1 MTFLSLVA
9 ALLLEQL
16 RPLRP
21 GNPVYLLFIRHAATL
36 ERHFNGGQGYH
47 GVVAWLLAVLP
58 PVIAAAV
65 IYLLLYRMS
74 PALGWLWNVAVL
86 YLTMGFRQFSHYFTE
101 IIQGLQEGRLDK
113 ARDDLG
119 RWRGE
124 SAVEFGANE
133 VARVAIE
140 LGLVGSHRHVFGPL
154 AAFIVLGPAGA
165 VLYRMAALL
174 ADKWGG
180 SRGPEFG
187 EFGRFA
193 ESFFFWLD
201 WLPSRITALS
211 FAIVGNFEDAVYC
224 WRTQARS
231 WGTHA
236 HGIILSSGAGAIGVR
251 LGDPLHQYGSM
262 EFRPE
267 IGTGEEADADY
278 MQSTVGLIWRALVL
292 WLFLVLL
299 VSVAHSLGG

>member
-9 ALLLEQL
+9 ALLAEQL

-21 GNPVYLLFIRHAATL
+21 GNPIYLLFIRYAAAL
-36 ERHFNGGQGYH
+36 ERLFNGGQGYH
-47 GVVAWLLAVLP
+47 GVVAWLLAVVP
-58 PVIAAAV
+58 PVVAAAV
-65 IYLLLYRMS
+65 IYLVLLQMS
-74 PALGWLWNVAVL
+74 TVLGWLWNVAVL
-86 YLTMGFRQFSHYFTE
+86 YLAMGFRQFSHYFTE
-101 IIQGLQEGRLDK
+101 IIHALEEGKLDR
-113 ARDDLG
+113 ARESLG
-119 RWRGE
+119 QWRGH
-124 SAVEFGANE
+124 SAAEFSANE
-133 VARVAIE
+133 IARVAIE
-140 LGLVGSHRHVFGPL
+140 LGLISSHRHVFGPL
-154 AAFIVLGPAGA
+154 AWFIALGPAGA
-165 VLYRMAALL
+165 VLYRMAAML

-180 SRGPEFG
+180 RREPEFG
-187 EFGRFA
+187 DFGRFA

-201 WLPSRITALS
+201 WIPSRVTAAS

-231 WGTHA
+231 WAMHSQ
-236 HGIILSSGAGAIGVR
+236 GIILASGGGAIGVR

-267 IGTGEEADADY
+267 MGMGEEADLDY

-299 VSVAHSLGG
+299 VSIAYSLGG